1 MKRWTAISMSLAV
14 AALLAGG
21 PALAQQPQSQT
32 KADCQAKTP
41 QKVDGQVVSVDP
53 SGTKVTVKDKS
64 GTTHEF
70 QTTKETSQTM
80 KPGDRIEATL
90 RQAPAC

>member
-1 MKRWTAISMSLAV
+1 MKRWTAISMTLAV

-21 PALAQQPQSQT
+21 PALAQQSQS
-32 KADCQAKTP
+32 KANCQAKTP
-41 QKVDGQVVSVDP
+41 QKVDGQVLSVDP
-53 SGTKVTVKDKS
+53 SGTRVTVKDKS

>member
-1 MKRWTAISMSLAV
+1 MKRWIAISAGVVTM
-14 AALLAGG
+14 ALLAGG
-21 PALAQQPQSQT
+21 PALAQQPQS

-53 SGTKVTVKDKS
+53 NANKITVKDKS

-70 QTTKETSQTM
+70 EATKETVQTM

-90 RQAPAC
+90 RQAPKC

>member
-1 MKRWTAISMSLAV
+1 MKRWTALSMTLAV

-21 PALAQQPQSQT
+21 PALAQQPQS
-32 KADCQAKTP
+32 KANSLAKTP
-41 QKVDGQVVSVDP
+41 QKVDGQVLSVDP

-64 GTTHEF
+64 GATHVF

>member
-1 MKRWTAISMSLAV
+1 MKRWTAISAGVVTM
-14 AALLAGG
+14 ALLAGG
-21 PALAQQPQSQT
+21 PALAQQPQS

-53 SGTKVTVKDKS
+53 NANKVTVKDKS

-70 QTTKETSQTM
+70 EATKETVQTM

-90 RQAPAC
+90 RQAPKC

>member
-1 MKRWTAISMSLAV
+1 MKRWTALSMTLAV
-14 AALLAGG
+14 AALLGGG
-21 PALAQQPQSQT
+21 PALAQQPQS

-41 QKVDGQVVSVDP
+41 QKVDGQVVRVDP

-64 GTTHEF
+64 GATHEF